1 MEKNKGAI
9 IAIIVFIA
17 FIFIVGIAME
27 NKMDDVVNSI
37 KKASNN
43 SSSEFRII
51 SSTENK
57 DLEPVIQA
65 YARKNDID
73 LDIEYAG
80 TIDIMD
86 RLNNNE
92 EYDAV

>member
-17 FIFIVGIAME
+17 FIFIVGIATE

-37 KKASNN
+37 KKASNS

-57 DLEPVIQA
+57 DLEPIIQE
-65 YARKNDID
+65 YARKDAQCD
-73 LDIEYAG
+73 
-80 TIDIMD
+80 TIS
-86 RLNNNE
+86 L
-92 EYDAV
+92 